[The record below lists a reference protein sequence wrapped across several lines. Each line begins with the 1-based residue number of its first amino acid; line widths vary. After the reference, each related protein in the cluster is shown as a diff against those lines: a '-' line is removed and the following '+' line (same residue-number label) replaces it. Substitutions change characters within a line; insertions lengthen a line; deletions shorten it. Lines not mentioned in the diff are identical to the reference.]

1 MTHISG
7 EGTWEKGK
15 SSILSF
21 SSLVLIGVV
30 LYRILNSPAF
40 SFAKLNPLLPLM
52 LSLVATVLLS
62 AGSIA
67 LKPVREFI
75 ESWVK
80 RDLNRG
86 ICRIY
91 LFGATGSGKTTLIK
105 NIFTAKLLTKE
116 AATQFF
122 DYYQRK
128 ITYDRSIEFG
138 VLIADYTGEKPVMVL
153 TDLPEEFAGPLGDR
167 AINVLLFTVDVV
179 PRILDENGHVLGD
192 EETLSYLQQD
202 ADAKIR
208 KRVSKHLDYL
218 TAPMLQV
225 VFGSVYNP
233 QLHSVRLV
241 ITKLDL
247 IQEACNRGYLTC
259 PGARDPAQWL
269 RGHFVRVEQDLRRAC
284 QENNISDFSVHVVS
298 ATQDIGMRTMLSGLW
313 EHHLTATGVQVP

>member
-1 MTHISG
+1 M
-7 EGTWEKGK
+7 GK
-15 SSILSF
+15 RQVEYLILYF
-21 SSLVLIGVV
+21 SSLVLIGVA

-52 LSLVATVLLS
+52 LSLLATVLLS

-67 LKPVREFI
+67 LGPVRQFL

-80 RDLNRG
+80 RDLNRE

-91 LFGATGSGKTTLIK
+91 LFGSTGSGKTTLIQ
-105 NIFTAKLLTKE
+105 NIFTAKRLTKE

-122 DYYQRK
+122 NYYRKK
-128 ITYDRSIEFG
+128 ITYDLKGSIEFG
-138 VLIADYTGEKPVMVL
+138 VLIADYTGEKPASVL
-153 TDLPEEFAGPLGDR
+153 TELPEEFAGPLSDR

-179 PRILDENGHVLGD
+179 PRILDEKGHVRGD

-208 KRVSKHLDYL
+208 KRVSEHLDYL

-225 VFGSVYNP
+225 VFASVYNP
-233 QLHSVRLV
+233 QLRSVRLV

-247 IQEACNRGYLTC
+247 VQQACNRGYLTC
-259 PGARDPAQWL
+259 PGVRDPAEWL

-298 ATQDIGMRTMLSGLW
+298 ATQDIGMRAMLSELW
-313 EHHLTATGVQVP
+313 EHHLRATGVQVQ